1 MVREEGNR
9 PILELVGAASVNL
22 EMAADAPPTVSGFFF
37 SGPPSPAAIW
47 YLRSKTTSAELLKS
61 KAPVS
66 EREVCEEN
74 LQPTPDTHLEKR
86 SAMVLFFPRAETMD
100 ISLAVT
106 LRDCDVHCERLKGTM
121 DAMFTVAMDLEL
133 AANLRQR
140 S

>member
-1 MVREEGNR
+1 
-9 PILELVGAASVNL
+9 
-22 EMAADAPPTVSGFFF
+22 MAADAPPTVIGFFFF

-47 YLRSKTTSAELLKS
+47 YLRNMTTSAELLKS

-74 LQPTPDTHLEKR
+74 LKPTPDTHLEKR
-86 SAMVLFFPRAETMD
+86 SAIVLFFPRAETMD

-106 LRDCDVHCERLKGTM
+106 LRDCDAHCEWLKGIM
-121 DAMFTVAMDLEL
+121 DAMFTIAMDLEL
-133 AANLRQR
+133 AANLRQK